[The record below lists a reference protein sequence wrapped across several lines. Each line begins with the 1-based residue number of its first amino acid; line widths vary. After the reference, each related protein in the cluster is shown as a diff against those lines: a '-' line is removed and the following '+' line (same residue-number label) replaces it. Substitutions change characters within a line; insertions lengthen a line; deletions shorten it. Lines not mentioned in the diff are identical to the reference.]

1 MLIKKQVDDFIEEL
15 ASDSPA
21 PGGGSVAALSGA
33 MGAGLV
39 SMVARLTIGKKGYED
54 VEGAMK
60 QTLAASEKIRAELT
74 LLVDKDTQEFNQV
87 MAAFKMPKKTQEEK
101 SLRSDSI
108 QGAFQNATVTPLM
121 VAELCLGVLEL
132 AMSIAGKANQNA
144 ASDLGVA
151 AQMAYAGAQG
161 AVMNVKINLP
171 SIKNLQF
178 SEEKTTKA
186 LAFLKSAKS
195 VQGQVL
201 QEINKLIG

>member
-1 MLIKKQVDDFIEEL
+1 MLITKPVDDFIEEL

-54 VEGAMK
+54 VEGLIE

-74 LLVDKDTQEFNQV
+74 LLVDKDTQAFNQV
-87 MAAFKMPKKTQEEK
+87 MAAFKMPQKTQAEK
-101 SLRSDSI
+101 SLRSDAI
-108 QGAFQNATVTPLM
+108 QAAFQNATLTPLR
-121 VAELCLGVLEL
+121 VAKLCLGVLEL
-132 AMSIAGKANQNA
+132 ALSIAGKANRNA

-171 SIKNLQF
+171 SIKDLQF
-178 SEEKTTKA
+178 SEEKKTTA

-201 QEINKLIG
+201 QEIDKRIG

>member
-54 VEGAMK
+54 VEDLMK

-74 LLVDKDTQEFNQV
+74 LLVDKDTQAFNQV
-87 MAAFKMPKKTQEEK
+87 MASFKMPKKTQEEK

-108 QGAFQNATVTPLM
+108 QAAFQNATLTPLG
-121 VAELCLGVLEL
+121 VAQLCLGVLEL
-132 AMSIAGKANQNA
+132 ALSVAGKANQNA

-151 AQMAYAGAQG
+151 AQMAYAGAEG

-178 SEEKTTKA
+178 SEEKKTTA
-186 LAFLKSAKS
+186 LACVKSAKS
-195 VQGQVL
+195 VQDQVL

>member
-54 VEGAMK
+54 VQDLIE

-74 LLVDKDTQEFNQV
+74 LLVDKDTQAFNQV
-87 MAAFKMPKKTQEEK
+87 MAAFKMPKKTQAEK
-101 SLRSDSI
+101 SLRSDAI
-108 QGAFQNATVTPLM
+108 QSAFQNATLTPLRA
-121 VAELCLGVLEL
+121 AELCLGVLEL
-132 AMSIAGKANQNA
+132 ALSIAGKANQNA

-151 AQMAYAGAQG
+151 AQMAYAGAEG

-178 SEEKTTKA
+178 SEEKKTKA
-186 LAFLKSAKS
+186 LAFVKSAKS

-201 QEINKLIG
+201 QALNKLIG

>member
-1 MLIKKQVDDFIEEL
+1 MLIKNQVDDFIEEL

-54 VEGAMK
+54 VQGVIE

-74 LLVDKDTQEFNQV
+74 LLVDKDTQAFNQV
-87 MAAFKMPKKTQEEK
+87 MAAFKMPKETQAEK
-101 SLRSDSI
+101 SLRSDAI
-108 QGAFQNATVTPLM
+108 QAAFQNAILTPLR

-132 AMSIAGKANQNA
+132 ALSIAGKANQNA

-151 AQMAYAGAQG
+151 AQMGYAGAQG

-171 SIKNLQF
+171 SIKDLQF
-178 SEEKTTKA
+178 SEEKKKKA
-186 LAFLKSAKS
+186 LVFLKSAKN

-201 QEINKLIG
+201 QEITKLIG